1 MEVALI
7 SLLKT
12 CVFPLSLDAGGR
24 IANMMQLSR
33 DPGCQGN
40 AKVDYIKNKEGRS
53 LTRNKQVVYA
63 TDAFVF
69 FK

>member
-12 CVFPLSLDAGGR
+12 GVVSLELDAGGR

-33 DPGCQGN
+33 DSGRQGS
-40 AKVDYIKNKEGRS
+40 AKADYIKDIGEGH
-53 LTRNKQVVYA
+53 
-63 TDAFVF
+63 
-69 FK
+69 